1 MLVGVLSLRPKR
13 LPYHPFLETRMY
25 SKCDRYP
32 FFDPMGNGWGM
43 LVDHAL
49 PDVANP
55 FELRLGIL
63 TGYPVSTM

>member
-1 MLVGVLSLRPKR
+1 
-13 LPYHPFLETRMY
+13 
-25 SKCDRYP
+25 
-32 FFDPMGNGWGM
+32 MGNGWGM

-55 FELRLGIL
+55 FKLRLGIL